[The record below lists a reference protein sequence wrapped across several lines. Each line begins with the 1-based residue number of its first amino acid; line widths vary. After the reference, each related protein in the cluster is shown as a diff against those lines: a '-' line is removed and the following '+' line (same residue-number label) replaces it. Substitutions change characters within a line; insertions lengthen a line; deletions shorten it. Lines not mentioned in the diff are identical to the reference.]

1 MLRSAIG
8 KTLSKGLPRL
18 KMLNSILR
26 RIGIYSGSSEPAVDP
41 SAVFKEYCNSC
52 HHQGINNLYF
62 VLSFDCDTPADA
74 PAARRLEEKLSVLGI
89 KTTYA
94 VPGRELLRGKYHYEK
109 VAELGAHFINH
120 GARPHADWR
129 DGRYHS
135 VTFYNEMTSAE
146 VVRDIEEGHY
156 IIERTLGLA
165 PQGFRAPHFGYYQHP
180 DQLAVIYETA
190 LRLGYTFC
198 STTMPDL
205 GLAKGPVIK
214 MDGLYEF
221 PLSGSVRTPSAIL
234 DSWSYLSDYYN
245 LILREEYFE
254 LVRETVDYFHS
265 KQLPAVL
272 NLYVDPS
279 HVVDAEPF
287 YKALNYLVLK
297 GVKSVSFSEL
307 IDLVSVN
314 RQA

>member
-1 MLRSAIG
+1 MLKR
-8 KTLSKGLPRL
+8 
-18 KMLNSILR
+18 ILR
-26 RIGIYSGSSEPAVDP
+26 RLGIYSDYAEPGVDLD
-41 SAVFKEYCNSC
+41 AVFTEYCNSC
-52 HHQGINNLYF
+52 RRQGIDGLYF
-62 VLSFDCDTPADA
+62 VLSFDCDTLADA
-74 PAARRLEEKLSVLGI
+74 PAAQRLEQKLRVLGI

-94 VPGRELLRGKYHYEK
+94 VPGEELLRGKDHYQK

-120 GARPHADWR
+120 GARPHAEWR
-129 DGRYHS
+129 DGRYYS

-146 VVRDIEEGHY
+146 VVRDIEEGHH
-156 IIERTLGLA
+156 IIERTLGFA
-165 PQGFRAPHFGYYQHP
+165 PQGFRAPHFGYFQHP
-180 DQLAVIYETA
+180 DQLAVIHETA
-190 LRLGYTFC
+190 LKLGYTFC
-198 STTMPDL
+198 STTIPDL

-214 MDGLYEF
+214 MNGLYEF
-221 PLSGSVRTPSAIL
+221 PSSGSVRTPSAIL

-245 LILREEYFE
+245 PMLREEYFE